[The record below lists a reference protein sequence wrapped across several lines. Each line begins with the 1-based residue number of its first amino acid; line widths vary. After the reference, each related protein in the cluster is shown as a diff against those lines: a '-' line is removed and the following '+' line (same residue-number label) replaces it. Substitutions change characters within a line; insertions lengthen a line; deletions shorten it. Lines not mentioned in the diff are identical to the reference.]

1 MTTRKFILIN
11 DTKMEL
17 PLFFYK
23 LHSIPLEN
31 QKDDFEERI
40 IKSLFYNTNSHLLN
54 YSYKTII

>member
-1 MTTRKFILIN
+1 
-11 DTKMEL
+11 MEL